1 MEGEGKVNG
10 QVLFMFCLIKLQVNR
25 DERVNLIK
33 RKQNKRAKGR
43 EWLPLSR
50 VSFRSTSLHFFPR
63 LSSLSFFCLKRM
75 KWGEK
80 GWKKKERWKEKW
92 KKERKE
98 HNSLHSSFICS
109 FIRFTYNVMWV
120 KAWSEPNKKRNEGM
134 VNLVPFHFLLN
145 RMECSERWKR
155 TKWERSVLPF
165 HFTSL
170 HYLLFTLVFCSPFIT
185 PFFQEIE

>member
-1 MEGEGKVNG
+1 MKKK
-10 QVLFMFCLIKLQVNR
+10 QVEWNVSACSFHLIQQHTNEILFPSLICFFMFCLIKLQVNR

-120 KAWSEPNKKRNEGM
+120 KAWSEPNKKRNEENGEFGSFSF
-134 VNLVPFHFLLN
+134 PF
-145 RMECSERWKR
+145 E
-155 TKWERSVLPF
+155 
-165 HFTSL
+165 
-170 HYLLFTLVFCSPFIT
+170 
-185 PFFQEIE
+185 

>member
-1 MEGEGKVNG
+1 MEAR
-10 QVLFMFCLIKLQVNR
+10 IKHK
-25 DERVNLIK
+25 EET
-33 RKQNKRAKGR
+33 KQD
-43 EWLPLSR
+43 
-50 VSFRSTSLHFFPR
+50 SFTSLHFFPR

-120 KAWSEPNKKRNEGM
+120 KAWSEPNKKRNEENGEFGSFSF
-134 VNLVPFHFLLN
+134 PF
-145 RMECSERWKR
+145 E
-155 TKWERSVLPF
+155 
-165 HFTSL
+165 
-170 HYLLFTLVFCSPFIT
+170 
-185 PFFQEIE
+185 